1 MINTDL
7 MLEKIV
13 DETNFD
19 GKIAI
24 ILGSGLSIISDKIE
38 KSTTI
43 PYSSIPNYPKTTI
56 EGHSGEFV
64 SGELNGVNIIVAK
77 GRMHYYEGYSF
88 DQVTIPV
95 RLLSKLGIKYLI
107 ITNSAGSLQIDNPPG
122 HFMIA
127 DSHMDFTFRH
137 NSDNPRVNSHSIF
150 HDSKLIEVAKSAS
163 ENLSINTCF
172 GCYCWTLGPSYET
185 PAEIQDMQRLG
196 GSAVGMST
204 VPEIITAAKLGIKT
218 LTISC
223 LTNYAS
229 GISTTPLTHNEVVS
243 NANKFDKDFSV
254 LLEEIVVKVSE
265 LN

>member
-95 RLLSKLGIKYLI
+95 RLLS
-107 ITNSAGSLQIDNPPG
+107 
-122 HFMIA
+122 
-127 DSHMDFTFRH
+127 
-137 NSDNPRVNSHSIF
+137 
-150 HDSKLIEVAKSAS
+150 
-163 ENLSINTCF
+163 
-172 GCYCWTLGPSYET
+172 
-185 PAEIQDMQRLG
+185 
-196 GSAVGMST
+196 
-204 VPEIITAAKLGIKT
+204 
-218 LTISC
+218 
-223 LTNYAS
+223 
-229 GISTTPLTHNEVVS
+229 
-243 NANKFDKDFSV
+243 
-254 LLEEIVVKVSE
+254 
-265 LN
+265 